1 MKTRRS
7 ARMKGENRRSL
18 SENTRHSARVRWVE
32 PAYLL
37 YMGAQGVYARRVL
50 VYFYR
55 ILHHYDD
62 IRADS
67 PEFP

>member
-1 MKTRRS
+1 MKMRRS
-7 ARMKGENRRSL
+7 ARMKSENRLCL
-18 SENTRHSARVRWVE
+18 SENTRLVARVRWGNA
-32 PAYLL
+32 AYLL